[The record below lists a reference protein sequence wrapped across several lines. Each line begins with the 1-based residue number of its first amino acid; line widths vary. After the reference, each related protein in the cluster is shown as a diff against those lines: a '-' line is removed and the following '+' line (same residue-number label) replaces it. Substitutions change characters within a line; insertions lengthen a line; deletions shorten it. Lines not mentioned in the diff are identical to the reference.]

1 MRGIAVFP
9 QPDAALLHLRG
20 GALPCGA
27 IGAATLDSDGRAA
40 LMASDPNPRPAKPP
54 FWRVCPPLLA
64 ARRERRGLFPG
75 ANPFTLCNYSRYS
88 TQ

>member
-54 FWRVCPPLLA
+54 FWRVCPPLPAAA
-64 ARRERRGLFPG
+64 ARTARLVSRGESLY
-75 ANPFTLCNYSRYS
+75 LM
-88 TQ
+88 QL